1 MSCFKVKFLAITKV
15 SIGKTFN
22 QKITYL
28 CLMKTTTLHIKNMVC
43 NRCIKVVKDEFAKLN
58 LNIGEI
64 ELGKVVVSNSLSA
77 AEIGEVSRVLD
88 ENGFELISD
97 KKSELI
103 DKIKTIVIRK
113 IHYGDE
119 VHESMNSSDIIAKEI
134 GYDYSYLSNLFSSV
148 EGITIEKYIILQ
160 KVERIKELLV
170 YNQLSIKEIAYQLKY
185 SSVQHLTNQFKKVT
199 GLTPSHF
206 KNLKDKKRKPLDE
219 V

>member
-1 MSCFKVKFLAITKV
+1 M
-15 SIGKTFN
+15 N
-22 QKITYL
+22 
-28 CLMKTTTLHIKNMVC
+28 TTTLHIKNMVC

-58 LNIGEI
+58 LNIEEI

-77 AEIGEVSRVLD
+77 AEIGEVSKILD

-119 VHESMNSSDIIAKEI
+119 MPESMNSSDIIANEI

-148 EGITIEKYIILQ
+148 EGITIEKFIILQ

-206 KNLKDKKRKPLDE
+206 KNLKDKKRKPLDK